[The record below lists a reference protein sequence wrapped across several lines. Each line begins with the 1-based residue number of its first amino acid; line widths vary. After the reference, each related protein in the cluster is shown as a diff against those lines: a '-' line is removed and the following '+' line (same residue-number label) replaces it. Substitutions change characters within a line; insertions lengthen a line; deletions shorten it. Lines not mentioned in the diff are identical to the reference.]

1 MRIGTALALAAL
13 LWAPVAC
20 KRKSPAAAAPGA
32 VEMKRIATTV
42 QMGDPRAAGQLVS
55 GFYDIEEN
63 AWRWTGKQ
71 FIVELGTPLGA
82 SGQGAALELQFT
94 IPPVVI
100 EKNGPV
106 TLSASVDGNVLPPE
120 TYTTPGAHSYR
131 REVPGALLGGE
142 SVKAS
147 FELDKTTSPGG
158 GDQRVLGIVANSAA
172 LVRK

>member
-1 MRIGTALALAAL
+1 MRIGIGLALAAL

-20 KRKSPAAAAPGA
+20 KKKTPAANSA
-32 VEMKRIATTV
+32 VETKRIATAV

-55 GFYDIEEN
+55 GFYDIEDN

-71 FIVELGTPLGA
+71 FVVELGTPI
-82 SGQGAALELQFT
+82 GAAGRGATLTLQFT
-94 IPPVVI
+94 IPPNVI

-120 TYTTPGAHSYR
+120 TFTTPGEHTYKHD
-131 REVPGALLGGE
+131 VPAALLGGD

-147 FELDKTTSPGG
+147 FELDKAMSPGG
-158 GDQRVLGIVANSAA
+158 GDQRVLGVVANSAA